1 MSMNTLQPGISA
13 PDDLNV
19 VIEIPAN
26 SDPVKYEVDKD
37 TGLLHVDRFSAT
49 SMVYPF
55 NYGFVPNTLCDDG
68 DPLDMMVL
76 APFPICHG
84 AVIRVRPIGV
94 LMMTDEAGQDPKIL
108 AVPVSKLSKAYESVT
123 EPEHLPKTT
132 IRAIEH
138 FFAHYKDLD
147 EGKWVKIE
155 GWKDASYARQVVV
168 DSISAC
174 HN

>member
-1 MSMNTLQPGISA
+1 MSISKLQPGSSV

-19 VIEIPAN
+19 IIEIPAN

-49 SMVYPF
+49 SMIYPF

-76 APFPICHG
+76 APFPVCHG
-84 AVIRVRPIGV
+84 AVIRARPIGV

-108 AVPVSKLSKAYESVT
+108 AVPVSKLTKAYDAVS
-123 EPEHLPKTT
+123 EPEHLPSS
-132 IRAIEH
+132 ILQSIEH
-138 FFAHYKDLD
+138 FFSHYKDLD
-147 EGKWVKIE
+147 AGKWVKID
-155 GWKDASYARQVVV
+155 GWQDAAYAKKVVI
-168 DSISAC
+168 DAISA
-174 HN
+174 HK